1 MINMADIKAHFK
13 MCGWTEVQPNKWT
26 LKDINTEIGNLPSTH
41 AQYFNKESEYQYT
54 SIKKLK

>member
-1 MINMADIKAHFK
+1 MADIKAHFK